1 MIQRKQSLYL
11 LLGAVALSVMFAL
24 GGVLDSRAAD
34 ALVWF
39 RPALIAS
46 GAATAL
52 LSVITIFFYKNR
64 PLQQKMV
71 LVTQVLDLIV
81 IVLLVS
87 GMMLAGSLDL
97 VGSGAVGR
105 AVSIGMPFLA
115 YLFFYL
121 ARRGIRADIELVRSM
136 DRLR

>member
-11 LLGAVALSVMFAL
+11 LLGAVALSVMFTL
-24 GGVLDSRAAD
+24 DGVLNGRAAES
-34 ALVWF
+34 LIWF
-39 RPALIAS
+39 RPGLIAS
-46 GAATAL
+46 GAATAIL
-52 LSVITIFFYKNR
+52 AVITIFLYENR
-64 PLQQKMV
+64 PLQQKLV

-105 AVSIGMPFLA
+105 AAAIGMPFLA